1 MHDLLS
7 PKSLYIATIN
17 ELAILVIPY
26 GFLAILSKGNFT
38 AIYHMDRLNQYLMKK
53 AATTIGGLIIF
64 ACCVLLMERLLRIF
78 QVVTT
83 STNPASDTSQ
93 MIVNLLPYYLGI
105 AVPMALLLGVII
117 TVDRFSRSS
126 ELTAAFGSGISL
138 LHMTKPFLIL
148 GTFLA
153 VITLFIEGYMQ
164 PVGRYNYRQVEH
176 SVKQQ
181 SFTAALREGTF
192 TSVGNRTFFAG
203 TDLKGDAMG
212 PIFIYEKQMKDG
224 KQEGLRL
231 TTAGQGEIIIR
242 ENTMEPV
249 LQLAKGQIYQVME
262 DKNIDGD
269 FSFESSSIAGAAN
282 EITFRSRGDDEREM
296 TSLEL
301 LENRRGDV
309 SRFNINS
316 DVNNATLH
324 LRLAKSALLLILPFI
339 AVPFGLN
346 YGRNPSSAGIAIG
359 VVFLISLQ
367 KALEFGQSLGAAGK
381 VPPWVGIWPIII
393 AVAIFA
399 AWLFR
404 KSAYK
409 MGQPPLTSVS
419 HYISHLQGKVRK
431 KFSSETKDE

>member
-1 MHDLLS
+1 
-7 PKSLYIATIN
+7 
-17 ELAILVIPY
+17 
-26 GFLAILSKGNFT
+26 
-38 AIYHMDRLNQYLMKK
+38 
-53 AATTIGGLIIF
+53 
-64 ACCVLLMERLLRIF
+64 
-78 QVVTT
+78 
-83 STNPASDTSQ
+83 
-93 MIVNLLPYYLGI
+93 
-105 AVPMALLLGVII
+105 
-117 TVDRFSRSS
+117 
-126 ELTAAFGSGISL
+126 
-138 LHMTKPFLIL
+138 MTKPFLIL

-153 VITLFIEGYMQ
+153 IITLFIEGYMQ

-176 SVKQQ
+176 GVKQQ

-224 KQEGLRL
+224 KQESMRI

-242 ENTMEPV
+242 DNTMEPV

-262 DKNIDGD
+262 GKQIDGD
-269 FSFESSSIAGAAN
+269 FSFESSSIAGAAS
-282 EITFRSRGDDEREM
+282 EINFRSRGDDEREM

-301 LENRRGDV
+301 LENRRGDID
-309 SRFNINS
+309 RFNINS

-324 LRLAKSALLLILPFI
+324 LRIAKSVLLLILPFI

-381 VPPWVGIWPIII
+381 IPPWAGIWPIII
-393 AVAIFA
+393 AVALFA
-399 AWLFR
+399 LWLFR

-419 HYISHLQGKVRK
+419 HYMTHIQRRALKRFNAIRRFGA
-431 KFSSETKDE
+431 EAG

>member
-1 MHDLLS
+1 
-7 PKSLYIATIN
+7 
-17 ELAILVIPY
+17 
-26 GFLAILSKGNFT
+26 
-38 AIYHMDRLNQYLMKK
+38 MDRLNRYLMKK
-53 AATTIGGLIIF
+53 AAVTIGGLIIF

-78 QVVTT
+78 QVVAT
-83 STNPASDTSQ
+83 SSNPASDTSQ

-138 LHMTKPFLIL
+138 FHMTKPFLIL

-164 PVGRYNYRQVEH
+164 PVGRYNYRQVEN

-192 TSVGNRTFFAG
+192 TTVGDRTFFAG
-203 TDLKGDAMG
+203 TDLPGAAIG
-212 PIFIYEKQMKDG
+212 PIFIYERQMKDG
-224 KQEGLRL
+224 KQDGIRL
-231 TTAGQGEIIIR
+231 TTASQGEVIIR
-242 ENTMEPV
+242 EETMAPV
-249 LQLAKGQIYQVME
+249 LQLAEGQIYQVIE
-262 DKNIDGD
+262 GKQLDGD
-269 FSFESSSIAGAAN
+269 LSFESSSISRPA
-282 EITFRSRGDDEREM
+282 EIVRFRARGDDEREM

-309 SRFNINS
+309 GRFNVNS
-316 DVNNATLH
+316 NVNNATLH

-381 VPPWVGIWPIII
+381 IPPWAGIWPIII
-393 AVAIFA
+393 AVALFA
-399 AWLFR
+399 LWLFR

-419 HYISHLQGKVRK
+419 HYMSHIQGKIRD
-431 KFSSETKDE
+431 KFNAIRGIGAETG